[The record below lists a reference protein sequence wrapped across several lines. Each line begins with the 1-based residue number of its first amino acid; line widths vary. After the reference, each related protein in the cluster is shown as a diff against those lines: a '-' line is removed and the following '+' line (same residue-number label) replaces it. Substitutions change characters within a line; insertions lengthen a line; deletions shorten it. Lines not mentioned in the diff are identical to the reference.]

1 MNLFSSLKLARK
13 YYPPFIDQGK
23 KSKVQIGNLPKY
35 IRHRAGMS
43 KTQDKIPDLWISV
56 EGNLIKHKY
65 ISHTQISTKGSR
77 RLDFENEEI
86 NKISHIIKRV
96 YLQECKK

>member
-1 MNLFSSLKLARK
+1 
-13 YYPPFIDQGK
+13 
-23 KSKVQIGNLPKY
+23 
-35 IRHRAGMS
+35 MS

-65 ISHTQISTKGSR
+65 ISHTQISTKGSC

-96 YLQECKK
+96 YLQECKKWGSKKVWLPGSVLQIIF